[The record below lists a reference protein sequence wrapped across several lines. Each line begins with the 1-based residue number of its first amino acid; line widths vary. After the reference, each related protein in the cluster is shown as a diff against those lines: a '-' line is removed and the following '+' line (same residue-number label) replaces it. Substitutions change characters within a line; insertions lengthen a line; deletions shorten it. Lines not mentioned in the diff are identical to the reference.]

1 MFRLVKHDVVRTR
14 YGHHDHESVPVILNF
29 AAELC
34 SFALQ
39 FSDRV

>member
-1 MFRLVKHDVVRTR
+1 MPGLIKHDVVRAR
-14 YGHHDHESVPVILNF
+14 YGHNDHESVPVILNF
-29 AAELC
+29 AAELR